1 MKSSSAGSALA
12 LVLALGRCA
21 PVTHIDSPNL
31 VVVTI
36 DTLRAD
42 RLGLYGYFRDTTPF
56 LDSLAEESLVFER
69 CLAPMATTYPSHL
82 SLFTGTY
89 PEETGAV
96 ANARVGGLSFIPTE
110 RLRSL
115 AQILG
120 EGGYRTAAFIGAA
133 PLKRHS
139 GLDAGFD
146 VFDEPALKQRRA
158 ERTNDRVERWLAERD
173 DRPFFLWVHYF
184 DPHTPYRAPEPF
196 RSRFQEESG
205 QQRYLSAR
213 GIKDNWAATNNLYD
227 GEVSYVDHELR
238 RLVSGL
244 KARGEIWKRTV
255 LVVVGDH
262 GEALGQHDE
271 SQHGGVWTEQLQ
283 VPLLVRIPGMARA
296 RIDRPLSVADV
307 VPTLLGLIELPGEEE
322 FLRQASGVDRL
333 ASDESPFI
341 LSEESSA
348 PWKLSSGASG
358 PRYVL
363 TGEEW
368 KLIYDADGDR
378 PRPLKRPSGLFRISE
393 DPYELVDVR
402 EDHEELA
409 ASLERRLLELV
420 ERQKRRRT
428 ELLEGR
434 PPEDSLDPEILDQLR
449 SLGYVK

>member
-1 MKSSSAGSALA
+1 MRSSSAGSALA
-12 LVLALGRCA
+12 LVLVLGRCA
-21 PVTHIDSPNL
+21 PETRIDSPNL
-31 VVVTI
+31 VIVSI

-69 CLAPMATTYPSHL
+69 CLAPMATTFPSHL

-96 ANARVGGLSFIPTE
+96 ANARVGGLSFFPTE

-120 EGGYRTAAFIGAA
+120 KGGYRTAAFISAA

-146 VFDEPALKQRRA
+146 VFDEPEFKQRRA
-158 ERTNDRVERWLAERD
+158 ERTNDRVARWLAERD
-173 DRPFFLWVHYF
+173 SRPFFLWVHYF
-184 DPHTPYRAPEPF
+184 DPHTPYDAPEPF
-196 RSRFQEESG
+196 GSRFQEESE
-205 QQRYLSAR
+205 QDRYLSLR
-213 GIKDNWAATNNLYD
+213 GIKGNWAVTNNAYD
-227 GEVSYVDHELR
+227 GEVSYVDHELA

-244 KARGEIWKRTV
+244 KARREIWEQTV
-255 LVVVGDH
+255 LVVLGDH
-262 GEALGQHDE
+262 GEGLGQHGE
-271 SQHGGVWTEQLQ
+271 SQHGGVWTEQLH
-283 VPLLVRIPGMARA
+283 VPFLIRIPGMAPA
-296 RIDRPLSVADV
+296 RLDPLVSVADV
-307 VPTLLGLIELPGEEE
+307 VPTIMGLIELPGEEE

-341 LSEESSA
+341 LSQESSA
-348 PWKLSSGASG
+348 PWKFSSGASG

-363 TGEEW
+363 SGEEW
-368 KLIYDADGDR
+368 KLIYDADRDR
-378 PRPLKRPSGLFRISE
+378 PLPRKKASGLFRISE

-402 EDHEELA
+402 EEHEELA
-409 ASLERRLLELV
+409 ASLEERLLELV
-420 ERQKRRRT
+420 ERQKRRRS
-428 ELLEGR
+428 ELLAGR
-434 PPEDSLDPEILDQLR
+434 PPEGSLDPEILEQLR